1 MQDDDAILQPF
12 RIAVNYFNQLPL
24 ADELGFLQKTIPTYS
39 EELHTVDQLVK
50 TCLGQV
56 VSFRTASPGKEREA
70 ELESVFEDTQ
80 DNIESFL
87 EQADECVD
95 IFKGIKKTT
104 REEPPTDS
112 PTPPPEK
119 RRRATEKRSDIP
131 KPQDKFPDFYNVA
144 KYGMDV
150 VSQEL
155 SPSPSTQHQ
164 LSNLDNH
171 LGELNQQS
179 LQQEQPFHYS
189 KVLEELKQSADTFQ
203 GWFNFSHSSFLCAYH
218 SVMIL
223 GSSTVTSFL
232 SFYDSTCTFVDSLPL
247 LQEMI
252 TKLEREKEIA
262 VDIENHSYRSFQ
274 GFICLLQFS
283 TRQEDFVVDAIE
295 LRRYIPLLSKVL
307 ENRNILKVL
316 HGANSDVLW
325 LQRDFG
331 LHIVHM
337 FDTGQASRALKFP
350 SFSLAYLLK
359 RYCDIDT
366 FETKKYFQLED
377 WRIRP
382 LPEAMFSYARQ
393 DTHYLLYI
401 YDRLCEELRKQSSL
415 HEHRNLLRDAYRA
428 SIEISMLTWKK
439 PEINSLEYQ
448 SILSRRKL
456 QFNEKQILVL
466 RALCRWREETA
477 RMEDESLAYV
487 LPEFKLIQI
496 ARRIPQT
503 LTELYCCCCNNKNN
517 DSSCY
522 NENAIPPLLKKYE
535 NEVLRLVA
543 ESIAKYNGSLST
555 ATKDESIGNNLD
567 SNPRS
572 TVTLVVSSDS
582 DRVAPVSISSTGS
595 LFSSNVG
602 EQKNESMST
611 KFDEIRQQVIEQW
624 QSRLYSKPNLKET
637 QKEENEEE
645 NKTRQDSMEAEN
657 PVENNDEKRKEFKFP
672 QEDIILIA
680 DSSSKK
686 KNKKKNRKKKTKKK
700 KKGKS
705 SSTNKLALSGFLDKV
720 KNGSINNNNSNKNK
734 NGNNKGVGEQAAVH
748 KKGIKKNRNPSL
760 SSVRLKQ
767 GNRSATF

>member
-1 MQDDDAILQPF
+1 L
-12 RIAVNYFNQLPL
+12 
-24 ADELGFLQKTIPTYS
+24 
-39 EELHTVDQLVK
+39 
-50 TCLGQV
+50 
-56 VSFRTASPGKEREA
+56 
-70 ELESVFEDTQ
+70 
-80 DNIESFL
+80 
-87 EQADECVD
+87 
-95 IFKGIKKTT
+95 
-104 REEPPTDS
+104 
-112 PTPPPEK
+112 
-119 RRRATEKRSDIP
+119 
-131 KPQDKFPDFYNVA
+131 KP
-144 KYGMDV
+144 
-150 VSQEL
+150 
-155 SPSPSTQHQ
+155 
-164 LSNLDNH
+164 
-171 LGELNQQS
+171 
-179 LQQEQPFHYS
+179 
-189 KVLEELKQSADTFQ
+189 
-203 GWFNFSHSSFLCAYH
+203 
-218 SVMIL
+218 
-223 GSSTVTSFL
+223 
-232 SFYDSTCTFVDSLPL
+232 
-247 LQEMI
+247 
-252 TKLEREKEIA
+252 
-262 VDIENHSYRSFQ
+262 
-274 GFICLLQFS
+274 
-283 TRQEDFVVDAIE
+283 
-295 LRRYIPLLSKVL
+295 
-307 ENRNILKVL
+307 
-316 HGANSDVLW
+316 
-325 LQRDFG
+325 
-331 LHIVHM
+331 
-337 FDTGQASRALKFP
+337 
-350 SFSLAYLLK
+350 
-359 RYCDIDT
+359 
-366 FETKKYFQLED
+366 KKYFQLED